1 METRV
6 NKTPYLIATA
16 LLAITTGTALAQ
28 AVSSTAPAAPVAERK
43 PLDANQDGV
52 IDRSEAAAHPRLAAR
67 FDELDK
73 NGDGKLDASEQPR
86 APMDRKGHRG
96 PGGHGQPMAALDTDK
111 DGRVSK
117 AEADAEPKFAQRF
130 AQMDA
135 NKDGYIDQADR
146 EAMAR
151 QQRDQWF
158 DAADSN
164 KDGSLSRAE
173 FDAAQTRRMA
183 GEHGRGPGRMP
194 APAPAPT
201 K

>member
-1 METRV
+1 M

-96 PGGHGQPMAALDTDK
+96 PGGHGQEAEQLA
-111 DGRVSK
+111 GRGRGHQELLGVP
-117 AEADAEPKFAQRF
+117 AGGVAEEGGVRRQVEADGTTTWK
-130 AQMDA
+130 
-135 NKDGYIDQADR
+135 GI
-146 EAMAR
+146 
-151 QQRDQWF
+151 
-158 DAADSN
+158 
-164 KDGSLSRAE
+164 G
-173 FDAAQTRRMA
+173 
-183 GEHGRGPGRMP
+183 G
-194 APAPAPT
+194 
-201 K
+201 

>member
-6 NKTPYLIATA
+6 NKTPYLIAAT

-28 AVSSTAPAAPVAERK
+28 AGGSTAPAAPVAERK

-96 PGGHGQPMAALDTDK
+96 PGGHGKAMAALDTDK

-135 NKDGYIDQADR
+135 NKDGFVDQADR

-173 FDAAQTRRMA
+173 FDAAQARRMA
-183 GEHGRGPGRMP
+183 GERGRGPGRMT
-194 APAPAPT
+194 APAQAPT